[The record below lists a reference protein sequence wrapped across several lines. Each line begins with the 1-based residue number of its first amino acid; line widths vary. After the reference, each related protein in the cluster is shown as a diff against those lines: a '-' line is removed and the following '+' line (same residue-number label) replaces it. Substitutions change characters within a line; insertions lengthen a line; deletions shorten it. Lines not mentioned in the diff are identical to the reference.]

1 MNDLVS
7 QKLVQIA
14 DQIQSTL
21 VANGPAA
28 IQLTMK
34 VAQLTALQNFLIIIF
49 LIVSAISGG
58 ILMVTLDE
66 PGTNTISIVS
76 FFVLLF
82 SMSLL
87 IGSMGLFSIIGIWH
101 PDIYIAHQLLS
112 KVTS

>member
-14 DQIQSTL
+14 DQLQDAVI
-21 VANGPAA
+21 VKGPAA

-34 VAQLTALQNFLIIIF
+34 VVQLTALQNVLIIIF
-49 LIVSAISGG
+49 LIGSAISGG
-58 ILMVTLDE
+58 ILMASLDE

-82 SMSLL
+82 SMSIL
-87 IGSMGLFSIIGIWH
+87 ISSMALFSIIGIWH
-101 PDIYIAHQLLS
+101 PDIYIAHQLLN
-112 KVTS
+112 KVTG